1 MQHETHQSK
10 DAQDARR
17 AGDVDSMNK
26 QDAAVAE
33 KVENIVAVEGEPLP
47 AQADP
52 KLEGHDI
59 ASGVQATPSGQF
71 ATAPIVA
78 PPRRRFQVLRTFLGS
93 PKSRLGFGIVFF
105 FILVAIL
112 APWIAPASPTQF
124 TGVIGS
130 PPSPE
135 HWFGTGTQGRDVF
148 SQTVWG
154 ARITLVV
161 GFATGALA
169 STLAV
174 IVGLTAAFFRGRVDD
189 IITLIANLFLT
200 IPGLPLLIVISVYFQ
215 AGTLTV
221 VLALA
226 FTSWAYGSRIIRA
239 QALSIREKEFIA
251 ASIVAGESNS
261 RIIFREML
269 PNLINIIVGNFLGN
283 SLFAIAASTS
293 LAFLGL
299 TDTTEISWGTN
310 LFFAQN
316 GGALMR
322 GYWWTFVPSGLCVAF
337 VAFGL
342 SMINYGMDEIT
353 NPRLRA
359 ERELRN
365 VLVKNKAFKR
375 TRSTPVVN
383 RSN

>member
-1 MQHETHQSK
+1 MQQETPERNTQPDDPAERVEFIDGEAAEVEAAEGQSLALVTDPVR
-10 DAQDARR
+10 DAQDA
-17 AGDVDSMNK
+17 AT
-26 QDAAVAE
+26 
-33 KVENIVAVEGEPLP
+33 
-47 AQADP
+47 
-52 KLEGHDI
+52 
-59 ASGVQATPSGQF
+59 GVQVELSGQF
-71 ATAPIVA
+71 VAAPIAA

-93 PKSRLGFGIVFF
+93 PKSRLGFGVVLFF
-105 FILVAIL
+105 VLVAIF
-112 APWIAPASPTQF
+112 APWIANASPTKF

-130 PPSPE
+130 PPSAD

-148 SQTVWG
+148 SQTVYG
-154 ARITLVV
+154 ARITLIV

-169 STLAV
+169 SALAV
-174 IVGLTAAFFRGRVDD
+174 IVGLTAAYFRGRVDD

-200 IPGLPLLIVISVYFQ
+200 IPGLPLLIVISVYFT
-215 AGTLTV
+215 AGTITV
-221 VLALA
+221 ILALA

-251 ASIVAGESNS
+251 ASIVAGESS
-261 RIIFREML
+261 TRIIFREML
-269 PNLINIIVGNFLGN
+269 PNLINIIGGNFLG
-283 SLFAIAASTS
+283 STLFAIAASTS

-299 TDTTEISWGTN
+299 TDTTEVSWGTN

-316 GGALMR
+316 GGAMMR

-365 VLVKNKAFKR
+365 VFKNRNFRRGRA
-375 TRSTPVVN
+375 TPVV
-383 RSN
+383 RDSE

>member
-1 MQHETHQSK
+1 
-10 DAQDARR
+10 
-17 AGDVDSMNK
+17 
-26 QDAAVAE
+26 
-33 KVENIVAVEGEPLP
+33 
-47 AQADP
+47 
-52 KLEGHDI
+52 
-59 ASGVQATPSGQF
+59 
-71 ATAPIVA
+71 
-78 PPRRRFQVLRTFLGS
+78 
-93 PKSRLGFGIVFF
+93 
-105 FILVAIL
+105 
-112 APWIAPASPTQF
+112 
-124 TGVIGS
+124 
-130 PPSPE
+130 
-135 HWFGTGTQGRDVF
+135 
-148 SQTVWG
+148 VWG
-154 ARITLVV
+154 ARITLIV

-215 AGTLTV
+215 AGTITV
-221 VLALA
+221 ILALA

-269 PNLINIIVGNFLGN
+269 PNLINIIVGNFLGS

-375 TRSTPVVN
+375 ARATPVVN
-383 RSN
+383 RSS